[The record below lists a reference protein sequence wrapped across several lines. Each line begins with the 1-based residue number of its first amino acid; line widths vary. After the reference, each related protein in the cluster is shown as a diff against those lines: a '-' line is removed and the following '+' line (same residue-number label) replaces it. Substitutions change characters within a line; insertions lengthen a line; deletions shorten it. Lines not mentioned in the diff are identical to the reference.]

1 MTLKFGYW
9 KIRGLSS
16 NIRYQLAY
24 SGVDYEMIEYEQG
37 DAPDFNSSCWFD
49 VKPTLGLAFPNLPY
63 LIDGDHSM
71 TETMAIHKYLAD
83 KYKPE
88 LLGTTPQE
96 RGLVNMLAGVVS
108 DLKNAVTGPC
118 YGSGDKNEINA

>member
-9 KIRGLSS
+9 KIRGLAS

-24 SGVDYEMIEYEQG
+24 SGVNDYEMIEYEQG
-37 DAPDFNSSCWFD
+37 DAPDFNSACWFD

-96 RGLVNMLAGVVS
+96 RGTVNMLAGVLS
-108 DLKNAVTGPC
+108 DLK
-118 YGSGDKNEINA
+118 